1 MRCVQGFMGAGPALG
16 MGTPSWS
23 GIELAFTESHRI
35 FGDVSMLFALGSRDR
50 HLLGIRSRLFIR
62 MHHTAIIGLL
72 GWIGYLF
79 VIRELM

>member
-1 MRCVQGFMGAGPALG
+1 
-16 MGTPSWS
+16 
-23 GIELAFTESHRI
+23 
-35 FGDVSMLFALGSRDR
+35 MLFALGSKDR

-62 MHHTAIIGLL
+62 MHHTALIGLV

>member
-1 MRCVQGFMGAGPALG
+1 
-16 MGTPSWS
+16 
-23 GIELAFTESHRI
+23 
-35 FGDVSMLFALGSRDR
+35 MLFALGSRDR

>member
-1 MRCVQGFMGAGPALG
+1 MAALG
-16 MGTPSWS
+16 EGMPAGS
-23 GIELAFTESHRI
+23 GIELAFAEVYRI
-35 FGDVSMLFALGSRDR
+35 LGDVGMLFVLGSKDR

-62 MHHTAIIGLL
+62 MHHTALIGLV